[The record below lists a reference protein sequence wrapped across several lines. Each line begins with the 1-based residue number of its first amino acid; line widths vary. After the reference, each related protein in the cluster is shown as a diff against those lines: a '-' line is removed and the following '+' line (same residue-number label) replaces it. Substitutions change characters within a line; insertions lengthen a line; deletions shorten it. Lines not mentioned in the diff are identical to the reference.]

1 MLPFNVDR
9 LQMSGRKIT
18 RRHIVIIRLLIVKI
32 KRYNTKN
39 KETVQILA
47 LSTHPLSRQDY
58 RFLITIIRLSMA
70 KIKRFTQKQIH

>member
-32 KRYNTKN
+32 KRFD
-39 KETVQILA
+39 KEYTFKRTV
-47 LSTHPLSRQDY
+47 
-58 RFLITIIRLSMA
+58 
-70 KIKRFTQKQIH
+70 FT